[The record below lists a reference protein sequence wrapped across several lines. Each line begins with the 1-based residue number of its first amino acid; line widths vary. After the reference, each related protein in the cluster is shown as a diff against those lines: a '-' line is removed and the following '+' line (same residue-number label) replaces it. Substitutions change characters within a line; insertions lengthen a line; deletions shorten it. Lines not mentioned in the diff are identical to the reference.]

1 MAFEQV
7 RACNKYF
14 DSQAPWQSIK
24 TDVDACAA
32 TIGTCIRAIANLA
45 VLMAPFLPFS
55 AKVLE
60 ALGLTDTGWEMQTL
74 EAGRRGKPGILF
86 PNLDKEVI
94 ERELA
99 KLGK

>member
-1 MAFEQV
+1 MWTPALPP
-7 RACNKYF
+7 
-14 DSQAPWQSIK
+14 SAPLF
-24 TDVDACAA
+24 
-32 TIGTCIRAIANLA
+32 RAIANLA
-45 VLMAPFLPFS
+45 VLMAPFLPFSS

-74 EAGRRGKPGILF
+74 EEGSAVGKPGILF